1 MATITEYNKVLTRN
15 LSALLFVL
23 AFFIYYNTINHG
35 YVLDDFSTIS
45 ENSVTQKGVKAIPT
59 IFSNFYRYGYYIKSD
74 GLYRPLSVSIFAIE
88 WSIAP
93 NKPAFAHFINVLLYA
108 LSGLVLFKTVCK
120 LLSRY
125 NVFIPFAISL
135 LFITHPIHTEVVANI
150 KSLDE
155 LLAFLFAISA
165 LNFLIDYVND
175 NKIIKLVFALF
186 LFFCALLS
194 KESAITMIVLLPIIL
209 YYFTKIDKNKM
220 ILTTIGLFS
229 IGIVYFGIRLQV
241 LSGVPVEPVTS
252 LENPMLLANSYLQK
266 SATSVSILGKYLSL
280 LILPI
285 TLVYDYSFNQIPIKN
300 SFDTETIFFAVLF
313 IAAIVFTLIGLFKR
327 DIYTFGILF
336 FLVSISIISNF
347 ILPIGTFMAER
358 LIYCASFG
366 FCFLIAFV
374 IVKIT
379 KTQISELKYASLS
392 NFYTIN
398 KKAIFVLVSIAMLY
412 SVKTVSRN
420 KDWKDNYTLFANDV
434 ENMANNAKAHIF
446 LGNEILKTIVPSQTD
461 QAGFVNQNLFA
472 IDELKKGLS
481 IYPKS
486 IDACNAIGAAYLSI
500 DSIQQAEFYYQK
512 GFDLDKSNPN
522 SIADFY
528 FKKGD
533 FEKAIDFYEL
543 ILNKNPSDLN
553 ALTNGGI
560 AYGAIKKYDKTIT
573 NLTLASSIDNT
584 NPIIYW
590 YLSAA
595 YKFKGDSLNS
605 EKFFLKAYELDPQT
619 ARP

>member
-1 MATITEYNKVLTRN
+1 
-15 LSALLFVL
+15 
-23 AFFIYYNTINHG
+23 
-35 YVLDDFSTIS
+35 
-45 ENSVTQKGVKAIPT
+45 
-59 IFSNFYRYGYYIKSD
+59 
-74 GLYRPLSVSIFAIE
+74 
-88 WSIAP
+88 
-93 NKPAFAHFINVLLYA
+93 
-108 LSGLVLFKTVCK
+108 
-120 LLSRY
+120 
-125 NVFIPFAISL
+125 
-135 LFITHPIHTEVVANI
+135 
-150 KSLDE
+150 
-155 LLAFLFAISA
+155 
-165 LNFLIDYVND
+165 
-175 NKIIKLVFALF
+175 
-186 LFFCALLS
+186 
-194 KESAITMIVLLPIIL
+194 
-209 YYFTKIDKNKM
+209 
-220 ILTTIGLFS
+220 
-229 IGIVYFGIRLQV
+229 
-241 LSGVPVEPVTS
+241 
-252 LENPMLLANSYLQK
+252 
-266 SATSVSILGKYLSL
+266 
-280 LILPI
+280 
-285 TLVYDYSFNQIPIKN
+285 
-300 SFDTETIFFAVLF
+300 
-313 IAAIVFTLIGLFKR
+313 
-327 DIYTFGILF
+327 
-336 FLVSISIISNF
+336 
-347 ILPIGTFMAER
+347 MAER

-374 IVKIT
+374 IVKIN
-379 KTQISELKYASLS
+379 KTQILELKYASLS

-420 KDWKDNYTLFANDV
+420 KDWKDNYTLFSNDV